1 MLDCTN
7 INYIILVTLIWGHLW
22 KYLFSK
28 RKRDV
33 SLLLKEIWQTSYLR
47 PILIYLIISISTI
60 TIELIFVGEIFWG
73 FWISWLGSFFVARYV
88 LKALDELF
96 NQFHITNK
104 VRNLI
109 NPWIFAIVAFI
120 YFSMITF
127 TGYFTRTE
135 RSANII
141 SYVLLMIFI
150 FLIIASITPAIRI
163 FAVAFHRR
171 KTDIFPINRVEYAAM
186 RCLKTGDYSFLKLKK
201 RLRNVFNIFIPN
213 LYFDEKTSKS
223 AIYHLCGLRYADIKD
238 NTVSLNQDGKEQLLI
253 WEETLQKQD
262 EGFKR
267 ILNSQSVLIR
277 SFIFLLALSLLKI
290 FIGFFNSESLLA
302 DGCENFLDVLAV
314 VLIALGIKYEKEK
327 IANIIIAGLMSFTAI
342 TLFYDS
348 FLLLFHPEPISNS
361 IIIISISII
370 SIFLNTYLRTLKNF
384 VGKKNRNSSLV
395 ASAIDSK
402 INIYIS
408 LGVIIGAF
416 CSELGTSFNIPELYY
431 LDVIIAIF
439 VSFFI
444 AKEVFE
450 IITEFITEAEE
461 EIDFESFQMK
471 YEQSFEEYITKWI
484 MSVIYKGEDGEFSP
498 ERLNQH
504 FLGSLIKGEEIYSDF
519 THFGLYIFQEK
530 GIVFVI
536 NKLLDQKIL
545 NLSKEKTLA
554 ITEKGKY
561 LYEEFYSRQ
570 LLEDIVDPFDFFFEY
585 EYDIRNLFRRKREL
599 LKKFETQTPVTS

>member
-1 MLDCTN
+1 ML
-7 INYIILVTLIWGHLW
+7 
-22 KYLFSK
+22 F
-28 RKRDV
+28 
-33 SLLLKEIWQTSYLR
+33 KEIWQTSYLR

-60 TIELIFVGEIFWG
+60 TIELIFTGEIFWG

-88 LKALDELF
+88 IKALDELF

-135 RSANII
+135 RSTNVI

-163 FAVAFHRR
+163 FVVAFHRR
-171 KTDIFPINRVEYAAM
+171 KTEIFPINRVEYAAM
-186 RCLKTGDYSFLKLKK
+186 RCLKTGDYSFSKLKK
-201 RLRNVFNIFIPN
+201 RLRNAFNIFIPN
-213 LYFDEKTSKS
+213 LYFDEETSES

-238 NTVSLNQDGKEQLLI
+238 NIVSLNQDGKEQALI
-253 WEETLQKQD
+253 WEKTLQRQD

-267 ILNSQSVLIR
+267 ILNSRGVLIR

-302 DGCENFLDVLAV
+302 DGFENFLDVLAV
-314 VLIALGIKYEKEK
+314 VLIGLGIKYDKEK

-408 LGVIIGAF
+408 LGVIIGAL
-416 CSELGTSFNIPELYY
+416 CSDLGTSFNIPELYY
-431 LDVIIAIF
+431 LDAIIAIF
-439 VSFFI
+439 VTFFI
-444 AKEVFE
+444 TKEVFE
-450 IITEFITEAEE
+450 IITEFITGEE
-461 EIDFESFQMK
+461 EGIDFESFQMT
-471 YEQSFEEYITKWI
+471 YEQSFEEYIIKWI
-484 MSVIYKGEDGEFSP
+484 LSVLYKGEDGEFTP

-504 FLGSLIKGEEIYSDF
+504 FQDSLNKGEEIYSEF
-519 THFGLYIFQEK
+519 AHFGLYIFQEK

-536 NKLLDQKIL
+536 DKLLDQKIL
-545 NLSKEKTLA
+545 NLSKDKTLA
-554 ITEKGKY
+554 ITEEGKY
-561 LYEEFYSRQ
+561 LYEEFYSKL

-585 EYDIRNLFRRKREL
+585 DYEIRSLFRRKRDLIE
-599 LKKFETQTPVTS
+599 KFEKQTPLTS

>member
-1 MLDCTN
+1 ML
-7 INYIILVTLIWGHLW
+7 
-22 KYLFSK
+22 F
-28 RKRDV
+28 
-33 SLLLKEIWQTSYLR
+33 KEIWQTSYLR
-47 PILIYLIISISTI
+47 PILIYLIISVSTI
-60 TIELIFVGEIFWG
+60 IIELIFLGEIFWG

-104 VRNLI
+104 FRNLI
-109 NPWIFAIVAFI
+109 NPWIFAIIAFI

-135 RSANII
+135 RSNDVI

-150 FLIIASITPAIRI
+150 FLIIASINPAIRI

-171 KTDIFPINRVEYAAM
+171 KTEIFPINRVEYATM
-186 RCLKTGDYSFLKLKK
+186 QCLKTGDYGFLNLKK
-201 RLRNVFNIFIPN
+201 RLKNVFNIFIPN
-213 LYFDEKTSKS
+213 LYFDEETSKS
-223 AIYHLCGLRYADIKD
+223 AIYYLCGLRYADIKE
-238 NTVSLNQDGKEQLLI
+238 NTVSLTQEGKRQVLI
-253 WEETLQKQD
+253 WEKALQKQD
-262 EGFKR
+262 EGFRR

-290 FIGFFNSESLLA
+290 FVGFFNSKSLLA
-302 DGCENFLDVLAV
+302 DGFENFLDVLAV
-314 VLIALGIKYEKEK
+314 VLIGLGIKYDKEK
-327 IANIIIAGLMSFTAI
+327 ITNIIIAGLMSFTAI

-416 CSELGTSFNIPELYY
+416 CSDLGTSFNIPEFYS
-431 LDVIIAIF
+431 LDAIIAIF
-439 VSFFI
+439 ITFFI

-450 IITEFITEAEE
+450 IITEFITGEE
-461 EIDFESFQMK
+461 EGIDFESFQMR
-471 YEQSFEEYITKWI
+471 YEQSFEEYIIKWLL
-484 MSVIYKGEDGEFSP
+484 SVLYKGEDGEFSP
-498 ERLNQH
+498 DRLNQH
-504 FLGSLIKGEEIYSDF
+504 FLDSLKKGEDLYSEF
-519 THFGLYIFQEK
+519 AHFGLYIFQEK
-530 GIVFVI
+530 GIIFVI
-536 NKLLDQKIL
+536 NKLLDQKII
-545 NLSKEKTLA
+545 NLSKEKVLA

-570 LLEDIVDPFDFFFEY
+570 LLEDILDPFDFFFEY
-585 EYDIRNLFRRKREL
+585 EYDLRSLSRRKREL
-599 LKKFETQTPVTS
+599 LKKFEKQTLVTS

>member
-1 MLDCTN
+1 M
-7 INYIILVTLIWGHLW
+7 
-22 KYLFSK
+22 F
-28 RKRDV
+28 
-33 SLLLKEIWQTSYLR
+33 KEIWQTHYLR
-47 PILIYLIISISTI
+47 PILIYLIISVSII
-60 TIELIFVGEIFWG
+60 TIELVFIGEIFWG
-73 FWISWLGSFFVARYV
+73 FWISWLGSFFIARYV
-88 LKALDELF
+88 IKALDELF
-96 NQFHITNK
+96 NQFHVTNK
-104 VRNLI
+104 FRNLL
-109 NPWIFAIVAFI
+109 NPWIFAIIAFI

-135 RSANII
+135 GSDDVI
-141 SYVLLMIFI
+141 SYVLLMLFI

-171 KTDIFPINRVEYAAM
+171 KAEVFPINRVEYAVM
-186 RCLKTGDYSFLKLKK
+186 QCLKTGNYSFLELKK

-213 LYFDEKTSKS
+213 LYFDEETSES
-223 AIYHLCGLRYADIKD
+223 AIYHLCGLRYADIKE
-238 NTVSLNQDGKEQLLI
+238 NIVSLNQDGKKQVLI
-253 WEETLQKQD
+253 WEETLQRQD
-262 EGFKR
+262 EGFRK
-267 ILNSQSVLIR
+267 ILNSQGVLIR

-302 DGCENFLDVLAV
+302 DGFENFLDVIAV
-314 VLIALGIKYEKEK
+314 VLIGLGIKYDKEK
-327 IANIIIAGLMSFTAI
+327 MVNIIIAGLMSVTAI

-416 CSELGTSFNIPELYY
+416 CSDLGTSFNIPELYY
-431 LDVIIAIF
+431 LDAIIAMF
-439 VSFFI
+439 VTFFI
-444 AKEVFE
+444 TKEVFE
-450 IITEFITEAEE
+450 IITEFITGEEE
-461 EIDFESFQMK
+461 EIDFESFQMR
-471 YEQSFEEYITKWI
+471 YEQTFEEYITKWI
-484 MSVIYKGEDGEFSP
+484 LSVLYKGEDGEFSP

-504 FLGSLIKGEEIYSDF
+504 FLNSLKKGEVIYSDF
-519 THFGLYIFQEK
+519 AHFGLYIFQDK

-536 NKLLDQKIL
+536 NKLLDQKIISS
-545 NLSKEKTLA
+545 SKEKTLA
-554 ITEKGKY
+554 ISEKGRY
-561 LYEEFYSRQ
+561 LYKEFYSRQ
-570 LLEDIVDPFDFFFEY
+570 LLEDVVDPFDFFFEY

-599 LKKFETQTPVTS
+599 LTKFETQTPVTS